1 MVYSANKI
9 TTTYIIACNI
19 GSYKDELDTYA

>member
-9 TTTYIIACNI
+9 TTAYIIAYNI